1 MKLVKDFYR
10 DLPFNYSQSPSLYT
24 ESIRDVNQVFEY
36 KDLDLHL
43 RRLSKIALPTDSQVL
58 EVGCGTGW
66 LSNSIGYHYGINV
79 TAIDFTEKALA
90 MARTV
95 SDRLSLRN
103 KFIQADIFDFHP
115 GQTYPLV
122 VSLGVLHHTKDCKAA
137 FARAASWVSP
147 GGHLYVGL
155 YHKYS
160 RLPMLKLM
168 RSHAYWNG
176 EDFAYDL
183 FRTMSSDHTER
194 ELGMSWFRDQVLHP
208 HETQHTIE
216 EIYSWADQL
225 NLKVC
230 STSINNYGP
239 ISDQSPRQVLIQQ
252 EQALYDYSYNK
263 NVRDLSFLPGYFTVK
278 LIKSS

>member
-1 MKLVKDFYR
+1 
-10 DLPFNYSQSPSLYT
+10 
-24 ESIRDVNQVFEY
+24 
-36 KDLDLHL
+36 
-43 RRLSKIALPTDSQVL
+43 
-58 EVGCGTGW
+58 
-66 LSNSIGYHYGINV
+66 
-79 TAIDFTEKALA
+79 
-90 MARTV
+90 
-95 SDRLSLRN
+95 
-103 KFIQADIFDFHP
+103 
-115 GQTYPLV
+115 
-122 VSLGVLHHTKDCKAA
+122 
-137 FARAASWVSP
+137 
-147 GGHLYVGL
+147 
-155 YHKYS
+155 
-160 RLPMLKLM
+160 PMLKLM